1 MAKKNE
7 DYLKHI
13 LCSYRSKR
21 YAIRA
26 RLEEFKKVWGEDDER
41 IFAELCF
48 CILTPQSRARTCD
61 LAVQNLVNTTVLF
74 NGTAE
79 EIRTSLSGVR
89 FPNNKA
95 HYVFNARRVFTT
107 STGLKIKKDI
117 ERFDDAR
124 EIRGWL
130 VSEIKGLGYKE
141 ASHFLRNIGK
151 GEGLAILDR
160 HILKNLRLLGVIK
173 EEKTVST
180 KASYLMVETKLL
192 EFTEKVKISPAEL
205 DLLLWS
211 EETGEI
217 FK

>member
-7 DYLKHI
+7 DYLKQI
-13 LCSYRSKR
+13 LGSYQSKR
-21 YAIRA
+21 HEIEA
-26 RLEEFKKVWGEDDER
+26 RLEEFKRVWEEDDEG

-61 LAVQNLVNTTVLF
+61 LAVQNLVNTDVLF
-74 NGTAE
+74 KGTSE
-79 EIRTSLSGVR
+79 EIRQALSGVR

-95 HYVFNARRVFTT
+95 RYVFEARGFFTT
-107 STGLKIKKDI
+107 IDGLKIKKDI
-117 ERFDDAR
+117 ERFGDAR
-124 EIRGWL
+124 EIREWL
-130 VSEIKGLGYKE
+130 VSEIRGLGYKE

-151 GEGLAILDR
+151 GEDLAILDR
-160 HILKNLRLLGVIK
+160 HILKNLRLLGIIE

-180 KASYLMVETKLL
+180 KAAYLMAEAKLL
-192 EFTEKVKISPAEL
+192 EFTEDVKISPAEL

>member
-13 LCSYRSKR
+13 LGSYPSKR
-21 YAIRA
+21 HEIRA

-61 LAVQNLVNTTVLF
+61 LAIQNLVNTDVLF
-74 NGTAE
+74 NGTAK
-79 EIRTSLSGVR
+79 EIRESLVGVR

-95 HYVFNARRVFTT
+95 RYVFEAIGFFTT
-107 STGLKIKKDI
+107 SDGLKIKKDI
-117 ERFDDAR
+117 ERFGDAR
-124 EIRGWL
+124 ELREWL
-130 VSEIKGLGYKE
+130 VSEIRGLGYKE

-151 GEGLAILDR
+151 GEDLAILDR
-160 HILKNLRLLGVIK
+160 HILKNLRLLGVIE

-180 KASYLMVETKLL
+180 KAAYLRIEAKLL
-192 EFTEKVKISPAEL
+192 EFTEEVKISPAEL